1 VTVERQADTA
11 LAEVVRREAGR
22 IVATIHRQVADFDVA
37 EEAVHDAVLS
47 ALRSWRRD
55 GVPDR
60 PGAWLVVAARRNAID
75 ILRRNA
81 RQDRLAQSWG
91 GDQVRGSAE
100 PVGEQ
105 PPDDDRLPLLF
116 ACCHPSL
123 AVEARIALT
132 LRAVV
137 GLTTSEIA
145 RAFLVPESTL
155 AQRIVRAKRKIVQ
168 AGIPL
173 RVPDAEQLP
182 ARLDDVLT
190 VACLSYNAGY
200 LRRPP
205 TDGESG
211 GDGDE
216 RRIAADAVW
225 LSGLVAKSLPA
236 EPEAWGLLAL
246 LTLLDAR
253 APARFDERGGLV
265 LLPAQDRTRW
275 DRGAIAAADVML
287 GRAAAMGRTGRYQL
301 QAAIAACHTA
311 APTWEETDW
320 LQIVTLYDLLV
331 RRDPSPVVRLN
342 RAVALSHLEGPAA
355 ALQEL
360 DRFADALSMYHLLHS
375 TRGYLLRALGR
386 DAEAADAYRT
396 ALRLATN
403 PVEQDLLR
411 TRIGVE
417 S

>member
-1 VTVERQADTA
+1 VTDASRSDAA
-11 LAEVVRREAGR
+11 LAEVVRNEAGR
-22 IVATIHRQVADFDVA
+22 IVATIHRQVADFDIA

-91 GDQVRGSAE
+91 DRLGRSAVSADE
-100 PVGEQ
+100 DT
-105 PPDDDRLPLLF
+105 PDDDRLPLLF

-137 GLTTSEIA
+137 GLTTAEIA
-145 RAFLVPESTL
+145 RAFLIPESTL
-155 AQRIVRAKRKIVQ
+155 AQRIVRAKRKIVR

-173 RVPDAEQLP
+173 RVPDRDELP
-182 ARLDDVLT
+182 SRLDDVLT
-190 VACLSYNAGY
+190 VACLAYNAGY
-200 LRRPP
+200 LRRPV
-205 TDGESG
+205 SG
-211 GDGDE
+211 GEPTVDDQE

-225 LSGLVAKSLPA
+225 LSGLVTTSLPD

-246 LTLLDAR
+246 LTLLEAR
-253 APARFDERGGLV
+253 APARFDAHGALV
-265 LLPAQDRTRW
+265 LLPDQDRSQW
-275 DRGAIAAADVML
+275 DRSAIAAADGML
-287 GRAAAMGRTGRYQL
+287 ERAAAMGRTGRYQL
-301 QAAIAACHTA
+301 QAAIAACHTD
-311 APTWEETDW
+311 APTWDDTDW
-320 LQIVTLYDLLV
+320 LQIVTLYDLLL

-355 ALQEL
+355 ALDEVN
-360 DRFADALSMYHLLHS
+360 RSADALPGYHLLHS
-375 TRGYLLRALGR
+375 TRGYLLHALGR
-386 DAEAADAYRT
+386 DAEAADAYRR
-396 ALRLATN
+396 ALQLATN

-411 TRIGVE
+411 ARIDAE

>member
-1 VTVERQADTA
+1 VTAAERPADTA
-11 LAEVVRREAGR
+11 LADVVRREAGR
-22 IVATIHRQVADFDVA
+22 IVSTIHRQVADFDVA
-37 EEAVHDAVLS
+37 EEAVHEAVLS

-75 ILRRNA
+75 MLRRNA
-81 RQDRLAQSWG
+81 RQDRLARVW
-91 GDQVRGSAE
+91 GDQIPGPAE
-100 PVGEQ
+100 PVGDQ

-137 GLTTSEIA
+137 GLTTAEIA

-155 AQRIVRAKRKIVQ
+155 AQRIVRAKRKIVR

-173 RVPDAEQLP
+173 RVPDADQLP
-182 ARLDDVLT
+182 GRLDDVLT

-200 LRRPP
+200 LRRPGD
-205 TDGESG
+205 DGN
-211 GDGDE
+211 E

-225 LSGLVAKSLPA
+225 LSGLVAKSLPD

-246 LTLLDAR
+246 LTLLEAR
-253 APARFDERGGLV
+253 APARFDERGALV
-265 LLPAQDRTRW
+265 LLPDQDRTRW
-275 DRGAIAAADVML
+275 DRRAIADADAML
-287 GRAAAMGRTGRYQL
+287 VRAAAMGRTGRYQL
-301 QAAIAACHTA
+301 QAAIAACHTT
-311 APTWEETDW
+311 APTSEETDW

-331 RRDPSPVVRLN
+331 HRDPSPVVRLN

-355 ALQEL
+355 ALRQL
-360 DRFADALSMYHLLHS
+360 DEFAEALSMYHLLHS

-396 ALRLATN
+396 ALELAAN

>member
-1 VTVERQADTA
+1 VTVDPPADTA
-11 LAEVVRREAGR
+11 LAEVVRSEAGR
-22 IVATIHRQVADFDVA
+22 IVSTIHRQVADFDIA

-47 ALRSWRRD
+47 ALSSWRRD

-81 RQDRLAQSWG
+81 RQDRLARSWR
-91 GDQVRGSAE
+91 DQVHAPAE
-100 PVGEQ
+100 AAGTE

-173 RVPDAEQLP
+173 RVPDTEELP
-182 ARLDDVLT
+182 GRLDDVLT

-200 LRRPP
+200 LRRPQALGERSD
-205 TDGESG
+205 DGNP
-211 GDGDE
+211 

-225 LSGLVAKSLPA
+225 LSGLVTKSLPQ

-253 APARFDERGGLV
+253 APARFDERGALV
-265 LLPAQDRTRW
+265 LLPEQDRSRW
-275 DRGAIAAADVML
+275 DRHAIARADLML
-287 GRAAAMGRTGRYQL
+287 ERAAKMGRTGRYQL
-301 QAAIAACHTA
+301 QAAIAACHTT
-311 APTWEETDW
+311 APTWQETDW

-331 RRDPSPVVRLN
+331 HRDPSPVIRLN

-355 ALQEL
+355 AIREL
-360 DRFADALSMYHLLHS
+360 DGLADALSMYHLLHS
-375 TRGYLLRALGR
+375 TRGYLLRALDR
-386 DAEAADAYRT
+386 DAEAADAYRR
-396 ALRLATN
+396 ALQLATN